1 METCGG
7 GGERGSMS
15 QSVRPSFGRATDEG
29 RLPCRSKRARA
40 GRGGDEEVSERP
52 LQRSLPRSTPST
64 LVRAPGE
71 ERPPAQRRDEPPP
84 FPRRSR
90 RARRRARV
98 WVGRGAP
105 THSGSPS
112 GVVGPDSRGAGGR
125 MAARAASLAETAPS
139 CSPPRP
145 PARAH
150 TRFGCLPLAPQSSKR
165 SLSLSAPQA
174 CSRSLVSRRPP
185 VDRSTIFA
193 GKSQLKSRLKAG
205 LGHSEALKGLPSPLG
220 A

>member
-71 ERPPAQRRDEPPP
+71 ERPPAQRRDEPPLFSASLP
-84 FPRRSR
+84 PGAAPSASLGGEGGAHPQRVSFRSRRSR
-90 RARRRARV
+90 LS
-98 WVGRGAP
+98 GRGGTNGRPCREPRRNRALLFP
-105 THSGSPS
+105 PS
-112 GVVGPDSRGAGGR
+112 
-125 MAARAASLAETAPS
+125 
-139 CSPPRP
+139 
-145 PARAH
+145 PARAR
-150 TRFGCLPLAPQSSKR
+150 TRVLGAYLSLLKAASA
-165 SLSLSAPQA
+165 LSLSAPQA

-185 VDRSTIFA
+185 VRSTIFA

>member
-84 FPRRSR
+84 LF
-90 RARRRARV
+90 RV
-98 WVGRGAP
+98 APAGRGAEREF
-105 THSGSPS
+105 GW
-112 GVVGPDSRGAGGR
+112 GGGR
-125 MAARAASLAETAPS
+125 PPTAGLLPESSVQTLGARGDEWPPVPRASPK
-139 CSPPRP
+139 PRP
-145 PARAH
+145 PVPPLARPRAH

-185 VDRSTIFA
+185 VRSTIFA

>member
-150 TRFGCLPLAPQSSKR
+150 AFWVLTSRSSKQQA
-165 SLSLSAPQA
+165 LSLSPHLRRALALWSLAARPLIDQQYLRGN
-174 CSRSLVSRRPP
+174 RS
-185 VDRSTIFA
+185 
-193 GKSQLKSRLKAG
+193 
-205 LGHSEALKGLPSPLG
+205 
-220 A
+220 